1 MEKDFN
7 KLKKVRRK
15 KINWFNELNKLDNPE
30 YFKYFFKLLH
40 RWRPTR
46 RSTSLSFNRCAYNTL
61 KHFYSTTT
69 IDELKRKLEL

>member
-1 MEKDFN
+1 MENKYN
-7 KLKKVRRK
+7 KLKKVRRR
-15 KINWFNELNKLDNPE
+15 KINWFNVLNKIDNPD

-69 IDELKRKLEL
+69 AVELVEKLGL